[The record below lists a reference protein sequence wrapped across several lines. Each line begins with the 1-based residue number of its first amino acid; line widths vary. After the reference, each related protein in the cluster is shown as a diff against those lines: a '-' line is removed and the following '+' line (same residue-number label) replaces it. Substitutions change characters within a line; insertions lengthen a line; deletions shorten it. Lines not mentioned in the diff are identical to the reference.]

1 MVRQSDLGTHDSKGM
16 TLMFKL
22 VGLTRKEPSFGKFN
36 IFSVVT
42 ILLSVLSGCSL
53 APGIHIPAN
62 QIKKQQ
68 VEEFIPPEFLQITPA
83 LIRQQS
89 RYTDDHQAGAQ
100 VPGYSSNGYQYVI
113 GPNDVLTITVWDHPE
128 LATPASEGRSADE
141 VGHLVASDGTIFFPY
156 IGKIPVA
163 GRTLGAV
170 RFELTQ
176 KLSDYIKDPQLD
188 VRIASFRSQKINV
201 TGQVKNP
208 GIIPLT
214 DAPLTVLEAVNA
226 AGGNSENADLTR
238 VSLVRGGKT
247 YSLDLYEML
256 EKGDLSQN
264 HILKNHD
271 IINIPDRL
279 NNKVF
284 VIGEVKNQTSHL
296 MHRGRMTLADA
307 MGQSG
312 GADQR
317 FANAQKI
324 LVIRADNNSLKP
336 NVFYLNANDP
346 TALLL
351 STRFELKPLDVVYV
365 STSELTRWNRVLSQ
379 ILPTVQGLYDVD
391 RISNRF

>member
-1 MVRQSDLGTHDSKGM
+1 
-16 TLMFKL
+16 
-22 VGLTRKEPSFGKFN
+22 
-36 IFSVVT
+36 
-42 ILLSVLSGCSL
+42 
-53 APGIHIPAN
+53 
-62 QIKKQQ
+62 
-68 VEEFIPPEFLQITPA
+68 
-83 LIRQQS
+83 
-89 RYTDDHQAGAQ
+89 
-100 VPGYSSNGYQYVI
+100 
-113 GPNDVLTITVWDHPE
+113 
-128 LATPASEGRSADE
+128 
-141 VGHLVASDGTIFFPY
+141 
-156 IGKIPVA
+156 
-163 GRTLGAV
+163 
-170 RFELTQ
+170 
-176 KLSDYIKDPQLD
+176 
-188 VRIASFRSQKINV
+188 
-201 TGQVKNP
+201 
-208 GIIPLT
+208 
-214 DAPLTVLEAVNA
+214 
-226 AGGNSENADLTR
+226 
-238 VSLVRGGKT
+238 
-247 YSLDLYEML
+247 ML

-264 HILKNHD
+264 HILKNYD